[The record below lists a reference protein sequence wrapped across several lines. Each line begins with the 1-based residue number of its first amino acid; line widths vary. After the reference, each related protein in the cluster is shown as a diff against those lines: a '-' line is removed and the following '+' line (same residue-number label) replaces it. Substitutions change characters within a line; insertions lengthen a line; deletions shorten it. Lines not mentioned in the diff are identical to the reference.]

1 MEELISKIPPHNIEA
16 EQSALAAMLLDRD
29 AIVTASEILHPE
41 DFYRKGNELVF
52 EAVMELYN
60 TNEPV
65 DLITLSEILKK
76 KDMLEAIGGETYLI
90 GITDA
95 LATTANIRTYC
106 EIIEEKAV
114 LRRLIQTSNQIM
126 AESYR
131 DQRKVTEILAQAETS
146 IFQIAQSKNTGTIT
160 SMREILSTTL
170 DQIEELSKNAGKLT
184 GITTGFNSLDAKLNG
199 LQRSDLIL
207 VAARPA
213 MGKSALAMN
222 FAENAAVHADATVV
236 VFSLE
241 MAKEQLAQRMLS
253 SMSNIE
259 LNRIRNGDLD
269 NEAWAMLI
277 AAMQKLAEKNIF
289 IDDTPGVS
297 LNDIRAKCRR
307 MKAERGLDMIVIDYL
322 QLMDSDGNSE
332 NRQQEVSK
340 ISRGLKLMARELD
353 CPVVTLSQLSR
364 APEQRADHRPIMSDL
379 RESGAIE
386 QDADVVLMLY
396 RDDYYDEQSEDQ
408 GLAEVIITKQRNG
421 PTGTVKLAF
430 RGEYTKFMSLES

>member
-1 MEELISKIPPHNIEA
+1 
-16 EQSALAAMLLDRD
+16 
-29 AIVTASEILHPE
+29 
-41 DFYRKGNELVF
+41 
-52 EAVMELYN
+52 
-60 TNEPV
+60 
-65 DLITLSEILKK
+65 
-76 KDMLEAIGGETYLI
+76 
-90 GITDA
+90 
-95 LATTANIRTYC
+95 
-106 EIIEEKAV
+106 
-114 LRRLIQTSNQIM
+114 
-126 AESYR
+126 
-131 DQRKVTEILAQAETS
+131 
-146 IFQIAQSKNTGTIT
+146 
-160 SMREILSTTL
+160 MREILSTTL
-170 DQIEELSKNAGKLT
+170 DQIEEMSKNAGKLT

-199 LQRSDLIL
+199 LQRSDLVL

-222 FAENAAVHADATVV
+222 FAENAAVHAGATVV

-259 LNRIRNGDLD
+259 LSRIRSGDLD

-277 AAMQKLAEKNIF
+277 AAMQKLAEKKIF
-289 IDDTPGVS
+289 IDDTPGVT

-322 QLMDSDGNSE
+322 QLMNSDGKTE

-386 QDADVVLMLY
+386 QDADVVIMLY

-408 GLAEVIITKQRNG
+408 GLAEIIITKQRNG

-430 RGEYTKFMSLES
+430 RGEYTKFMSIES

>member
-1 MEELISKIPPHNIEA
+1 MEERFSKIPPHNIEA

-52 EAVMELYN
+52 ESMMELYN

-65 DLITLSEILKK
+65 DLITLSENLKK
-76 KDMLEAIGGETYLI
+76 KDMLEAVGGEAYLI

-95 LATTANIRTYC
+95 LATTANIGTYC

-114 LRRLIQTSNQIM
+114 LRRLIQTSNEIM

-131 DQRKVTEILAQAETS
+131 DQRKVTDILAQAETT
-146 IFQIAQSKNTGTIT
+146 IFQISQSKNTGTIT

-199 LQRSDLIL
+199 LQRSDLVL

-213 MGKSALAMN
+213 MGKSTLAMN
-222 FAENAAVHADATVV
+222 FAENAAIHADATVV

-259 LNRIRNGDLD
+259 LNRIRSGDLD
-269 NEAWAMLI
+269 NEAWSMLI
-277 AAMQKLAEKNIF
+277 AAMQKLAEKKIF
-289 IDDTPGVS
+289 IDDTPGLT

-307 MKAERGLDMIVIDYL
+307 MK
-322 QLMDSDGNSE
+322 GN
-332 NRQQEVSK
+332 
-340 ISRGLKLMARELD
+340 GD
-353 CPVVTLSQLSR
+353 WT
-364 APEQRADHRPIMSDL
+364 
-379 RESGAIE
+379 
-386 QDADVVLMLY
+386 
-396 RDDYYDEQSEDQ
+396 
-408 GLAEVIITKQRNG
+408 
-421 PTGTVKLAF
+421 
-430 RGEYTKFMSLES
+430 